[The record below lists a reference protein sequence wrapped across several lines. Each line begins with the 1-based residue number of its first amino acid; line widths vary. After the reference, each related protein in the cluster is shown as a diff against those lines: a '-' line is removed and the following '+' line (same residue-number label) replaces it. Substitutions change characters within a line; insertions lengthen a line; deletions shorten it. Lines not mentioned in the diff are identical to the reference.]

1 MDRLRVALRLVLVL
15 AACTGAAILLAGT
28 RPASDPGLLPWLVQ
42 AAGHLCGLVAG
53 LLVLGSRADGEA
65 AAGARPGA
73 LLLPAVLALVLLD
86 VVVATTSSG
95 GAVVGAGLLR
105 IVLFVAIGWAALQIA
120 RTLAEGRRA
129 R

>member
-1 MDRLRVALRLVLVL
+1 MDRLRVALRLMLVF
-15 AACTGAAILLAGT
+15 AVCIGAAILLAGT

-42 AAGHLCGLVAG
+42 AAGYLCGLAAG
-53 LLVLGSRADGEA
+53 LLVLGSRGDGDD
-65 AAGARPGA
+65 AAGVRPGA
-73 LLLPAVLALVLLD
+73 LLLPAVLALVVLD

-105 IVLFVAIGWAALQIA
+105 IALFVAIGWATLRIA

-129 R
+129 G